1 MSNKE
6 SVYPLYT
13 DAAIR
18 ATVSNKPITW
28 LYVTRVKKITRA
40 PGIKRPNTYFIL
52 FNPSFIPT
60 NNTRINGVVQL
71 HKYFTYRKYILSKKE
86 KGVFDMARKRRPL
99 IPEAREALDSLK
111 ADVMK
116 QKGYSV
122 SKDNPDQVKYE
133 VASDMHIPLTKGHN
147 GNLTS
152 HQAGKIGGQIG
163 GSMVKEMVR
172 LAQERMRNQS
182 SE

>member
-1 MSNKE
+1 
-6 SVYPLYT
+6 
-13 DAAIR
+13 
-18 ATVSNKPITW
+18 
-28 LYVTRVKKITRA
+28 
-40 PGIKRPNTYFIL
+40 
-52 FNPSFIPT
+52 
-60 NNTRINGVVQL
+60 
-71 HKYFTYRKYILSKKE
+71 
-86 KGVFDMARKRRPL
+86 MARKRRPL
-99 IPEAREALDSLK
+99 IPEAREALDILK

-133 VASDMHIPLTKGHN
+133 VASDMHIPLKEGNN

>member
-1 MSNKE
+1 
-6 SVYPLYT
+6 
-13 DAAIR
+13 
-18 ATVSNKPITW
+18 
-28 LYVTRVKKITRA
+28 
-40 PGIKRPNTYFIL
+40 
-52 FNPSFIPT
+52 
-60 NNTRINGVVQL
+60 
-71 HKYFTYRKYILSKKE
+71 
-86 KGVFDMARKRRPL
+86 MARKRRPL

-116 QKGYSV
+116 QRGYVV
-122 SKDNPDQVKYE
+122 SKENPDQVKYE
-133 VASDMHIPLTKGHN
+133 VAADMQIPLSRGSN

>member
-1 MSNKE
+1 
-6 SVYPLYT
+6 
-13 DAAIR
+13 
-18 ATVSNKPITW
+18 
-28 LYVTRVKKITRA
+28 
-40 PGIKRPNTYFIL
+40 
-52 FNPSFIPT
+52 
-60 NNTRINGVVQL
+60 
-71 HKYFTYRKYILSKKE
+71 
-86 KGVFDMARKRRPL
+86 MARKRRPL

-116 QKGYSV
+116 ERGYSV
-122 SKDNPDQVKYE
+122 PPDNPDHVKYE
-133 VASDMHIPLTKGHN
+133 VAADMHIPLKKGNN

-172 LAQERMRNQS
+172 LAQERMSSQS

>member
-1 MSNKE
+1 
-6 SVYPLYT
+6 
-13 DAAIR
+13 
-18 ATVSNKPITW
+18 
-28 LYVTRVKKITRA
+28 
-40 PGIKRPNTYFIL
+40 
-52 FNPSFIPT
+52 
-60 NNTRINGVVQL
+60 
-71 HKYFTYRKYILSKKE
+71 
-86 KGVFDMARKRRPL
+86 MARKRRPL
-99 IPEAREALDSLK
+99 IPESREALDSLK

-122 SKDNPDQVKYE
+122 SKDNPDQLKYE
-133 VASDMHIPLTKGHN
+133 VASDMQIPLTKGNN

>member
-1 MSNKE
+1 M
-6 SVYPLYT
+6 
-13 DAAIR
+13 
-18 ATVSNKPITW
+18 
-28 LYVTRVKKITRA
+28 
-40 PGIKRPNTYFIL
+40 
-52 FNPSFIPT
+52 T
-60 NNTRINGVVQL
+60 N
-71 HKYFTYRKYILSKKE
+71 
-86 KGVFDMARKRRPL
+86 MARKRRPL

-116 QKGYSV
+116 QRGYVV

-133 VASDMHIPLTKGHN
+133 VASDMQIPLSRGNN

-182 SE
+182 SD